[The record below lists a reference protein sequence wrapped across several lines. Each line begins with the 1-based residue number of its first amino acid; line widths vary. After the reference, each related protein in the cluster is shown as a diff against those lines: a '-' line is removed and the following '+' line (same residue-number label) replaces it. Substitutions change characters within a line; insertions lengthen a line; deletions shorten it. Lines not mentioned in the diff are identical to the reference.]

1 MALTKR
7 QSLGEEIANAIS
19 HGIAALCGIAGLV
32 LMLIQSDI
40 LLETLSSLIF
50 GLGILLLYTMSTL
63 YHAFRNDSTVKR
75 VFKRFDHVSIYVLI
89 GSTYSP
95 ILILFLQKPFG
106 WIMLAAQ
113 WAIIVVGIVLKAT
126 SINKFAY
133 IHLAMYLL
141 LGWSGILFFGSLY
154 TFSRLAFY
162 LILGGGLAYTV
173 GVLFYALHLFKY
185 SHFIWH
191 LFVFLGTLLHF
202 FAIYLVFLR

>member
-1 MALTKR
+1 MALSKR

-32 LMLIQSDI
+32 LMLIKSDTWQ
-40 LLETLSSLIF
+40 ETMSSLIF

-63 YHAFRNDSTVKR
+63 YHAFKNDSLVKR

-95 ILILFLQKPFG
+95 ILILFLQKPLG
-106 WIMLAAQ
+106 WIMLAVQ
-113 WAIIVVGIVLKAT
+113 WAIIAAGITLKAT
-126 SINKFAY
+126 NIHKYTY

-141 LGWSGILFFGSLY
+141 LGWSGVIFFGSLY
-154 TFSRLAFY
+154 TFSSLAFY

-185 SHFIWH
+185 SHFVWH
-191 LFVFLGTLLHF
+191 IFVFLGTLLHF
-202 FAIYLVFLR
+202 LAIYLVFLN

>member
-1 MALTKR
+1 MALSKR
-7 QSLGEEIANAIS
+7 QSLGEEIANAVS
-19 HGIAALCGIAGLV
+19 HGVAALLGIAGLV
-32 LMLIQSDI
+32 LMLIKSDTF
-40 LLETLSSLIF
+40 LETLSSLIF

-63 YHAFRNDSTVKR
+63 YHAFKNDSKVKR

-113 WAIIVVGIVLKAT
+113 WALIAFGIILKAT
-126 SINKFAY
+126 NIHKFAY
-133 IHLAMYLL
+133 IHLGMYLL
-141 LGWSGILFFGSLY
+141 LGWSGALFFTSLY
-154 TFSRLAFY
+154 AFSPTAFF

-185 SHFIWH
+185 SHFVWH
-191 LFVFLGTLLHF
+191 LFVFLGTVLHF
-202 FAIYLVFLR
+202 FAIYSVFIR